1 MRRRW
6 RFVYTIRNS
15 PNWINSF
22 PRQPAQRRCKCC
34 EKLTASAEFDPAS
47 RTLGFVDVVQRDQ
60 FRETFYASCG
70 LKAYRNS

>member
-1 MRRRW
+1 
-6 RFVYTIRNS
+6 
-15 PNWINSF
+15 
-22 PRQPAQRRCKCC
+22 
-34 EKLTASAEFDPAS
+34 LTASAEFDPAS